1 MEIPFYYSFNEFKN
15 NYNYDLEKWLNTY
28 PDGDEKDFL
37 DCLYNLYKPYFGF
50 SKDGEFR
57 EFKDKEIKVYFH
69 PNQIPRD
76 SMGYYPNDCNE
87 DNGVYRYMTT
97 IDIIKEINYRWANM
111 DYSVSEVENI
121 EFPNNINLIRLMH
134 KLKMFDDV
142 GYNGFIIE
150 LAEGNG
156 DKYVSNYLLTTSVIR
171 ELNLFYK
178 SDGLFLF
185 GIIQLDEIKYQNFK
199 LSIPKIFH
207 FIQEKLNQ
215 ITPPTKTQEVT
226 PTPIETQEVT
236 EKPTR
241 TDEVA
246 NKIPIN
252 GNYQM
257 LCFLFS
263 ELIDKGY
270 ITAPMYNGKI
280 SHRRTAEMLLNHF
293 EFTNNPEQPTVDN
306 LTAYIKDNR
315 YSLDKQEL
323 FNIPKIKNAND

>member
-142 GYNGFIIE
+142 GYNGFIME

-156 DKYVSNYLLTTSVIR
+156 DKYVSN
-171 ELNLFYK
+171 
-178 SDGLFLF
+178 G
-185 GIIQLDEIKYQNFK
+185 
-199 LSIPKIFH
+199 
-207 FIQEKLNQ
+207 
-215 ITPPTKTQEVT
+215 
-226 PTPIETQEVT
+226 
-236 EKPTR
+236 
-241 TDEVA
+241 
-246 NKIPIN
+246 
-252 GNYQM
+252 
-257 LCFLFS
+257 
-263 ELIDKGY
+263 
-270 ITAPMYNGKI
+270 
-280 SHRRTAEMLLNHF
+280 
-293 EFTNNPEQPTVDN
+293 
-306 LTAYIKDNR
+306 
-315 YSLDKQEL
+315 
-323 FNIPKIKNAND
+323 